1 MAGQS
6 GASAYQ
12 PGTVN
17 RFWQMLFG
25 TGLVKTGNDY
35 GSQGEWPSH
44 PELLDWLACEFRD
57 GAVANHDHAL
67 VSVKSDGD
75 GSRITHHDWDIK
87 AILRLLVTSSPY
99 RQSAALS
106 PQLLERDPYN
116 RLLARGPRFR
126 MDAEMIRDSA

>member
-25 TGLVKTGNDY
+25 TGLVKTANDF
-35 GSQGEWPSH
+35 GAQGEWPSH

-57 GAVANHDHAL
+57 GSNATPGTRNTKQETRNIAN
-67 VSVKSDGD
+67 
-75 GSRITHHDWDIK
+75 TWDIK
-87 AILRLLVTSSPY
+87 HLIRLIVTSAAY
-99 RQSAALS
+99 RQDSRVT
-106 PQLLERDPYN
+106 PEKYQVDPEN

-126 MDAEMIRDSA
+126 